1 MSTKESL
8 STQFAR
14 GSKECAKTHIL
25 IHSGERD
32 WPDWPSFELEL
43 DPYFRPSKNHQMD
56 RVRLAPSLLQIPHR
70 FSSGER
76 LQLGNIDICGASL
89 SIQPPPPNKSGALRA
104 PPQFLHHTPLSSCH
118 PTSPGASTFSLAEPE
133 PPDGPRLPRW
143 NRRLPTFQGLKL
155 DHGSLA
161 LLRRHGSSAA
171 PRVRFAP
178 FAPFVR
184 SRRWSTAELV
194 ARLLWSSVLCSVAS
208 CGQTK

>member
-89 SIQPPPPNKSGALRA
+89 SIQPPPPTHQEHSGR
-104 PPQFLHHTPLSSCH
+104 PPNFCITPLSH
-118 PTSPGASTFSLAEPE
+118 PATRPHQVRLLSLWPSQNRPTA
-133 PPDGPRLPRW
+133 PDCRGG
-143 NRRLPTFQGLKL
+143 TG
-155 DHGSLA
+155 G
-161 LLRRHGSSAA
+161 
-171 PRVRFAP
+171 
-178 FAPFVR
+178 
-184 SRRWSTAELV
+184 SRRSKA
-194 ARLLWSSVLCSVAS
+194 
-208 CGQTK
+208 